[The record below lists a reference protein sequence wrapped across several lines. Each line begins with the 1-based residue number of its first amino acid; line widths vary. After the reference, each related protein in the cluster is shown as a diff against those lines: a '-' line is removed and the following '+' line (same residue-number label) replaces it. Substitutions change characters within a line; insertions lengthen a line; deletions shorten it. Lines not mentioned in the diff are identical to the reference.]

1 MFNYLGDKQL
11 GFLRTKFYY
20 NQLDNGRNVCQNASF
35 YNLAKNE
42 LNKNDGLQDVSDKIL
57 KALCYVHEKSF
68 TEKSVNDICD
78 FLYFWLGNILL
89 DKMKNNHVF
98 HDVIR
103 NLFDILINDKKK
115 ICTAPTYYINVK
127 SFKDIK
133 LFFDYSQDY
142 DSYIGQLHAHNPPCN
157 EKYQRYLQT
166 YVEAYNTF
174 QRKCQNKPPSY
185 AYCDIFDKYFAEKD
199 PKHLSKWTCNLQP
212 NEPEEIEESDD
223 AELTGEQPPSTHGK
237 MEQNANFRGGF
248 EGGREQNAEYTDS
261 SNYLPHQ
268 DTSVN
273 NSASDNS
280 DATPSS
286 MTSKSITGAV
296 SVAGALVP
304 SYLLYNVIS
313 IMFNKYNALLYIS

>member
-68 TEKSVNDICD
+68 TETSVNDICD

-157 EKYQRYLQT
+157 NNYKEYLQKYVDT
-166 YVEAYNTF
+166 YNKF
-174 QRKCQNKPPSY
+174 QRECQDKRPYYS
-185 AYCDIFDKYFAEKD
+185 YCDVFDEYFAK
-199 PKHLSKWTCNLQP
+199 KKAKYLSNWTCKLEH
-212 NEPEEIEESDD
+212 NEPKEIEESDD
-223 AELTGEQPPSTHGK
+223 SEATEEQLPKTYR
-237 MEQNANFRGGF
+237 MEERTANFRGGF
-248 EGGREQNAEYTDS
+248 EGGREQNAEHTGS
-261 SNYLPHQ
+261 SNFLQEQ
-268 DTSVN
+268 DTFVN
-273 NSASDNS
+273 NSDSDNS
-280 DATPSS
+280 NGTPPSII
-286 MTSKSITGAV
+286 SKSVTGAV

-313 IMFNKYNALLYIS
+313 IMFNKYNAL